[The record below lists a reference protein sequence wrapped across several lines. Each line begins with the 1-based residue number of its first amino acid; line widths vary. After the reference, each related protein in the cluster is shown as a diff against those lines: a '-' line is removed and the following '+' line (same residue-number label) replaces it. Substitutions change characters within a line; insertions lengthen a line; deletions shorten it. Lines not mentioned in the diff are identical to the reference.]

1 MIQTI
6 LTMYI
11 IHIAGMVL
19 YVGKEFY
26 VIQILELFY
35 VEIIIFPVIFDG
47 QTPLG
52 AGNGIRKEPGLYHRR
67 KGLPDGL
74 CSTVDANDHVRQ
86 YVRQYI

>member
-1 MIQTI
+1 MIKTI

-11 IHIAGMVL
+11 IHIA
-19 YVGKEFY
+19 VGKEFY

-52 AGNGIRKEPGLYHRR
+52 VKK
-67 KGLPDGL
+67 KGLPIFPYG
-74 CSTVDANDHVRQ
+74 S
-86 YVRQYI
+86 

>member
-1 MIQTI
+1 MIKTI

-19 YVGKEFY
+19 CVGKEFY

-47 QTPLG
+47 QTPMLG
-52 AGNGIRKEPGLYHRR
+52 
-67 KGLPDGL
+67 
-74 CSTVDANDHVRQ
+74 T
-86 YVRQYI
+86 

>member
-1 MIQTI
+1 MIKTI

-19 YVGKEFY
+19 CVGKEFY

-52 AGNGIRKEPGLYHRR
+52 VKK
-67 KGLPDGL
+67 KGLPIYPYG
-74 CSTVDANDHVRQ
+74 S
-86 YVRQYI
+86 

>member
-1 MIQTI
+1 
-6 LTMYI
+6 MYI

-19 YVGKEFY
+19 CVGKEFY

-52 AGNGIRKEPGLYHRR
+52 ASTWIRLSSQWIYLLSR
-67 KGLPDGL
+67 
-74 CSTVDANDHVRQ
+74 SSSF
-86 YVRQYI
+86 IS

>member
-1 MIQTI
+1 MIKTI

-47 QTPLG
+47 QTPMF
-52 AGNGIRKEPGLYHRR
+52 IRQLDRR
-67 KGLPDGL
+67 RER
-74 CSTVDANDHVRQ
+74 HVWE
-86 YVRQYI
+86 V